1 MERKPMDSEGDSS
14 DVDHTT
20 HANRRM
26 IHLQQNAEWTG
37 SYRTVCLARPPDYS
51 YYGQLNISW
60 GDMDAYECHHKLGR
74 GKYSEVYQGCNATNN
89 QKCIIKVLK
98 PVKIEKIFREI
109 KILQTLFGGPHII
122 KLYDILRD
130 DISKTPCFI
139 YEYMPN
145 IETKLLIPTLDDFD
159 IRLYLFKLLKALDYS
174 HSHGIMH
181 RDVKPLNIVINH

>member
-1 MERKPMDSEGDSS
+1 MESEGDSS
-14 DVDHTT
+14 DLEAGSE
-20 HANRRM
+20 ANRRM

-37 SYRTVCLARPPDYS
+37 EYRTVCLSRPPEYS

-60 GDMDAYECHHKLGR
+60 GDMDVYECHHKLGR
-74 GKYSEVYQGCNATNN
+74 GKYSEVYQGCNSLNN

-98 PVKIEKIFREI
+98 PVKIETIFREI

-130 DISKTPCFI
+130 DISKTPCFV

-145 IETKLLIPTLDDFD
+145 TETKLLIPTLEDFD
-159 IRLYLFKLLKALDYS
+159 IRLYLYKILKALDYS